1 MSRQYYKLRRTE
13 NVKRN
18 VRFGI
23 LWRIV
28 SLFMPFLVRTVLIYR
43 FGAEYL
49 GLNSV
54 FTSVLQ
60 VLNLAEMGFGTAIVY
75 SLYKPIAEKD
85 TDSICAYLQAFRKIY
100 RFIGTVILGIGLLLM
115 PVLPYLVRDTV
126 IPGNLNLYLWY
137 LIFLLDSVVSYI
149 LFGYKTCLP
158 SAFQRNDLL
167 NKVDMGTMIVKSIV
181 QIMLLQFTRN
191 FYLYLVAFPLFT
203 ILRNMLISYMVSKE
217 YPTYT
222 CRGKISELQKADLK
236 KRVSGLMIFKLCI
249 TSRNGIDSV
258 CISALLGLALTG
270 MYNNYYY
277 VLSTLVGVSMILC
290 TGMIP
295 GIGNSIV
302 TETREK
308 NYADMRQFNFMYMM
322 IAGWASACMLCLC
335 QPFMRIWAGE
345 ALMLPNSVVFLL
357 CLYFY
362 LLKMGDMRWVYAE
375 AAGLWWECRYYMIVE
390 TVVNIVCKSQAVF
403 SDDGKHFFP
412 TTVSS
417 FFQ

>member
-203 ILRNMLISYMVSKE
+203 ILRNMLI
-217 YPTYT
+217 
-222 CRGKISELQKADLK
+222 
-236 KRVSGLMIFKLCI
+236 
-249 TSRNGIDSV
+249 
-258 CISALLGLALTG
+258 
-270 MYNNYYY
+270 
-277 VLSTLVGVSMILC
+277 
-290 TGMIP
+290 
-295 GIGNSIV
+295 GNSGK
-302 TETREK
+302 TAHPSRRDGMLFRFK
-308 NYADMRQFNFMYMM
+308 RHD
-322 IAGWASACMLCLC
+322 AC
-335 QPFMRIWAGE
+335 
-345 ALMLPNSVVFLL
+345 
-357 CLYFY
+357 
-362 LLKMGDMRWVYAE
+362 
-375 AAGLWWECRYYMIVE
+375 
-390 TVVNIVCKSQAVF
+390 
-403 SDDGKHFFP
+403 
-412 TTVSS
+412 
-417 FFQ
+417 